1 MIHLRTPRI
10 ILGLIT
16 LAALAASP
24 VQADTRV
31 GGYSTKRGTYVA
43 PHYKSSP
50 DSSRSNNYS
59 SKGNFNPYTGKLGNV
74 DPFKTPRI
82 R

>member
-1 MIHLRTPRI
+1 MNNRALTRTI
-10 ILGLIT
+10 VAT
-16 LAALAASP
+16 LAITVAIASTAF
-24 VQADTRV
+24 ADSRV
-31 GGYSTKRGTYVA
+31 GGYATKRGTYVE

-59 SKGNFNPYTGKLGNV
+59 SKGNFNPYTGKRGSV
-74 DPFKTPRI
+74 DPFKAPRI